1 MNFNFVNRKNNKMVV
16 SDYITFTNSYRDEL
30 WEKHN
35 SFAIKRKDVQFC
47 ARTHLYT
54 ICWNTSRI

>member
-1 MNFNFVNRKNNKMVV
+1 MVV